1 MPFTYFGER
10 IMEKPLLM
18 IAAIAGIGLV
28 YVVFPVMLDAF
39 MRYRKIR
46 RVNCPEEKKT
56 ALMNVNAKVAALA
69 AAQGKAQLR
78 VSNCSLWPEKRGC
91 AQRCLAQVS

>member
-1 MPFTYFGER
+1 
-10 IMEKPLLM
+10 MEKPLLM

-28 YVVFPVMLDAF
+28 YVVLPVMLDAF

-46 RVNCPEEKKT
+46 RVTCPEEKKT
-56 ALMNVNAKVAALA
+56 ALMNVNAKAAALA

-91 AQRCLAQVS
+91 AQRCLAQIS